1 LATERGAGQD
11 LRTYL
16 REHAPV
22 PPHRAALLAASLADQ
37 LAIAHAEGRAYRDL
51 GPETVSVVEP
61 GVRVDAELVPRTD
74 GAASADVRAAGV
86 LLAQLLGAT
95 SGGGRPEGAPAA
107 LWRVVES
114 CTSGDSARRPSAA
127 LLARLLRDAARD
139 LLLEVTPAAGAGPAA
154 GPPPG
159 YLPDRDAAPEPR
171 PGRPSRR
178 TGRVLLV
185 AATMVLAIALAGAGI
200 LLPAAGVHLPLPKG
214 GLVQVA
220 QRGIA
225 SALPSGTA
233 RATRPAGSPTD
244 SGIGPGPASD
254 PPSPPPD
261 TAPGAPTDGPVA
273 SAQDG
278 ATPAPPP
285 PPSPPAGEPTPLP
298 GQTYRTSAFDVP
310 RGASRPPL
318 VRGTLIWYARSV
330 GVSAV
335 VSSTSPCAAAVF
347 TGYSG
352 STQVAHIATAYKCGN
367 VTVSQNLNGRTTPGG
382 ITQVIVD
389 LYVNGTRIGRDNC
402 LRSTGSCT
410 RA

>member
-1 LATERGAGQD
+1 LATESGAGQD

-16 REHAPV
+16 SEHAPV
-22 PPHRAALLAASLADQ
+22 PPHRAALLVASLADQ

-51 GPETVSVVEP
+51 GPETVYVVEP
-61 GVRVDAELVPRTD
+61 GVRVDAEVVPKTD

-86 LLAQLLGAT
+86 LLARLLGAT
-95 SGGGRPEGAPAA
+95 PAGGRPEGAPAV

-114 CTSGDSARRPSAA
+114 CTSGDSARRPGAA

-139 LLLEVTPAAGAGPAA
+139 LLLEVAPGAGAGPAA
-154 GPPPG
+154 GPAPQ
-159 YLPDRDAAPEPR
+159 YLPDRDAPPEPP
-171 PGRPSRR
+171 PGRRSRR
-178 TGRVLLV
+178 TGRALLV
-185 AATMVLAIALAGAGI
+185 AATALAIALAGAGV
-200 LLPAAGVHLPLPKG
+200 LLPAAGVHLPFPKG
-214 GLVQVA
+214 GLVQAA

-233 RATRPAGSPTD
+233 GVARPTGSPAD
-244 SGIGPGPASD
+244 PGIGPGPASD
-254 PPSPPPD
+254 PPSPPPEQAD
-261 TAPGAPTDGPVA
+261 GAPTDGTAA
-273 SAQDG
+273 SAPDG
-278 ATPAPPP
+278 AAPSPPP
-285 PPSPPAGEPTPLP
+285 LPSPPAGEPTPLP
-298 GQTYRTSAFDVP
+298 GTTYRTSAFDVP

-318 VRGTLIWYARSV
+318 VHGRLIWYARSV

-347 TGYSG
+347 TGYAG
-352 STQVAHIATAYKCGN
+352 RTQVAHIATAYKCGN